1 MLPSE
6 RIGIAAHMH
15 VLLRRK
21 TGRVTDTQWMAD
33 NAEYAREIVRIARL
47 SAKEDGHTEL
57 IEWADK
63 LELAMAP
70 QAEQAA
76 LAGRSVSVTPSLGKL
91 LASVGS
97 PAPDNGLIGQASR
110 YVRGLR

>member
-6 RIGIAAHMH
+6 RLGIAAHMH

-33 NAEYAREIVRIARL
+33 NLDYAREIVRIARL

-63 LELAMAP
+63 LEQAMVP

-76 LAGRSVSVTPSLGKL
+76 RSSAVTPSLGQL

-97 PAPDNGLIGQASR
+97 SAPGNALAAQASR